1 MLNILVMLPADVPE
15 VLFNTTQFITVFWA
29 TDKATRMVL
38 GRLKN
43 RKYEFSILGIR
54 IHHWL
59 VGIIVAILGILML
72 PVQNLVMLIYETG
85 LVSIPW
91 KLSSSTVTVGFRLFL
106 DDLKDLKKQFK
117 DLGRMI
123 KR

>member
-1 MLNILVMLPADVPE
+1 MLPVAVPE

-38 GRLKN
+38 GRVKN
-43 RKYEFSILGIR
+43 RKYEFSILGVR

-59 VGIIVAILGILML
+59 VGVIVAILGILIL
-72 PVQNLVMLIYETG
+72 SAQNLVMLIYETG
-85 LVSIPW
+85 FISIPW
-91 KLSSSTVTVGFRLFL
+91 KLSSSTMTVGFRLFL

-117 DLGRMI
+117 DLVRMV

>member
-1 MLNILVMLPADVPE
+1 MLPAAVPE
-15 VLFNTTQFITVFWA
+15 ALFNTTQFITVFWA

-38 GRLKN
+38 GKVKN
-43 RKYEFSILGIR
+43 RNCEFSILGVR

-59 VGIIVAILGILML
+59 IGVIVAILGILML
-72 PVQNLVMLIYETG
+72 SAQNLVMLIYETG
-85 LVSIPW
+85 LASIPW

-117 DLGRMI
+117 NLGRMI